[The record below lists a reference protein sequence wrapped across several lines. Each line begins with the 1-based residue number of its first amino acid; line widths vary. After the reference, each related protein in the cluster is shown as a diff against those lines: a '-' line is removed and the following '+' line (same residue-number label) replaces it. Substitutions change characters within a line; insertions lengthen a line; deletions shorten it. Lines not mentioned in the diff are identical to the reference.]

1 MDKRYTLEE
10 ANALLPLIRQELKQL
25 QEMADEL
32 EEQYIAYR
40 KLKTVV
46 QGKQNVEDPL
56 FELES
61 KLDFMQIEFNQYVD
75 NFTRKGILMKS
86 IEPGLIDFPA
96 VIDGEEVLLCWREGE
111 AYITHYHGWNDGFIG
126 RKRHPEA

>member
-1 MDKRYTLEE
+1 MDKRYTIEE
-10 ANALLPLIRQELKQL
+10 ANALLPLIRQELRQL
-25 QEMADEL
+25 QDMADEL

-40 KLKTVV
+40 KLKAVV
-46 QGKQNVEDPL
+46 QGKPSKEDPL

-61 KLDFMQIEFNQYVD
+61 KLDFLQIELNQYVE
-75 NFTRKGILMKS
+75 NFTRKGILLKS

-96 VIDGEEVLLCWREGE
+96 VVEGEEVLLCWKEGE
-111 AYITHYHGWNDGFIG
+111 ASITHYHGWNDGFIG

>member
-10 ANALLPLIRQELKQL
+10 ANALLPLIKLELKKL
-25 QEMADEL
+25 QDMADEL

-40 KLKTVV
+40 KLKAVV
-46 QGKQNVEDPL
+46 HGKQNEHDPL

-61 KLDFMQIEFNQYVD
+61 KLDFLQIEFNQYVD
-75 NFTRKGILMKS
+75 NFTRKGILLKS
-86 IEPGLIDFPA
+86 VTPGLVDFPA
-96 VIDGEEVLLCWREGE
+96 VVEGEEVLLCWREGE
-111 AYITHYHGWNDGFIG
+111 AAITHYHGWNDGFIG

>member
-10 ANALLPLIRQELKQL
+10 ANALLPLIRLELKQL

-40 KLKTVV
+40 KLKTAV
-46 QGKQNVEDPL
+46 QGKQSAEDPL

-61 KLDFMQIEFNQYVD
+61 KLDFLQIELNQYVE
-75 NFTRKGILMKS
+75 NFTRKGILLKS

-96 VIDGEEVLLCWREGE
+96 VVEGEEVLLCWKEGE
-111 AYITHYHGWNDGFIG
+111 ASITHYHGWNDGFIG